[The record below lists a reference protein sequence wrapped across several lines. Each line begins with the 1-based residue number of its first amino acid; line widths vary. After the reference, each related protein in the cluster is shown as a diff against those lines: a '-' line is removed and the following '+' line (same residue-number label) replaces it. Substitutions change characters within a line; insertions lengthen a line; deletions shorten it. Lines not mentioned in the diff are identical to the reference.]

1 MKLIRTTVTA
11 IVLGATTIVTANAAT
26 TPNFIG
32 QLVQVDSADRTIA
45 LDSGTRYVNV
55 TQGEKVTFVAKGRE
69 FTIFFDGAAQNTDL
83 RNLAPEG
90 ALDHEVLTY
99 VGVNPFYVNN

>member
-1 MKLIRTTVTA
+1 MKLIHTAVTA
-11 IVLGATTIVTANAAT
+11 VVIGATTIVTANAAT

-32 QLVQVDSADRTIA
+32 QLVQADSSDRTIA
-45 LDSGTRYVNV
+45 VDSGTRYVNV
-55 TQGEKVTFVAKGRE
+55 TQGEKVTFVANGRE

-90 ALDHEVLTY
+90 VLDHEVVTY
-99 VGVNPFYVNN
+99 VGMNPFYLNN